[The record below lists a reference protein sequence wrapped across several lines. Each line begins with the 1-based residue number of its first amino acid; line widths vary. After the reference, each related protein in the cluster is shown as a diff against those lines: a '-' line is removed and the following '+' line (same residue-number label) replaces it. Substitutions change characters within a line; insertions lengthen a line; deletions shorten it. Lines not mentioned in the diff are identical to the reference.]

1 MKKYMFTAIGAVLAL
16 DVLLVTLIADIDLF
30 EAAITFLD
38 TFEEYEIDE
47 FIIPLFIFLI
57 FAFID
62 FMKSKTHKPT
72 YPRPNYGVTC
82 LTLFYKVPV
91 IIERYNQWP
100 DRMSPLIIK

>member
-16 DVLLVTLIADIDLF
+16 DVLLVTLIADFDLF

-62 FMKSKTHKPT
+62 FMKSKNT
-72 YPRPNYGVTC
+72 
-82 LTLFYKVPV
+82 
-91 IIERYNQWP
+91 
-100 DRMSPLIIK
+100 